1 MSRITKEL
9 SVCLIIIFIKSYS
22 DNNSLFEI
30 SLFCLKNMRTILQV
44 ANYIYQER
52 FLYCLFR
59 NLKENKEDLGNNYF

>member
-30 SLFCLKNMRTILQV
+30 SLFCLKNMRTILQM

-52 FLYCLFR
+52 FLHCLFR